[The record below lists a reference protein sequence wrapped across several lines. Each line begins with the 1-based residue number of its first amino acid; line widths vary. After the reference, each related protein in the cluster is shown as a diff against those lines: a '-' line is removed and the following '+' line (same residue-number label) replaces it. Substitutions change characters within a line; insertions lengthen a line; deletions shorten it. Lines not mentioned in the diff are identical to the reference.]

1 MRPARGGE
9 TECKMHL
16 IPVSRRRGWPR
27 RFDVTKNLPPTATL
41 TTDDFALLESSVN
54 SDISDMANLVGT
66 LHGYLVSVTV
76 ANCASE

>member
-41 TTDDFALLESSVN
+41 TADDFALLESNVN
-54 SDISDMANLVGT
+54 SDISDMANLVER
-66 LHGYLVSVTV
+66 LHGRLVRVIV